1 MYSRNATPSFTW
13 LSHFLEHSNKL
24 GYVSFRFGRFS
35 APAREGAD
43 PRRKSFFN
51 FFFGRVLGHMMP
63 TGAVAV
69 CRPVAVRTWYTGRFP
84 FDPGSVE
91 CHDLERNT
99 LVDDDAPHEEFNRL
113 GHAQTIPHNTRSL
126 AALTSGV
133 TRIWI

>member
-1 MYSRNATPSFTW
+1 
-13 LSHFLEHSNKL
+13 
-24 GYVSFRFGRFS
+24 
-35 APAREGAD
+35 
-43 PRRKSFFN
+43 
-51 FFFGRVLGHMMP
+51 MMP

-133 TRIWI
+133 TRIWIVALLMSRLMYSKYTTRFAHHQVAR